1 MIQCILWNM
10 LFQQQDTKIDTLSY
24 SQLRWKLR
32 TDFSDGDLDKENR
45 FHMLTMTKMPAILT
59 ENFFMDN
66 FEEFKNILNDFNGR
80 QQIIKY
86 HVQAIIKVKQQIF
99 TA

>member
-1 MIQCILWNM
+1 
-10 LFQQQDTKIDTLSY
+10 
-24 SQLRWKLR
+24 
-32 TDFSDGDLDKENR
+32 
-45 FHMLTMTKMPAILT
+45 
-59 ENFFMDN
+59 MDN